1 MTANAEKGESKMK
14 IELRSDSVF
23 ISGYVN
29 AVGRDSRPIVSP
41 NGKFVEMIEPGTF
54 NEALTRAQN
63 VDLLLNHNKMRKL
76 GSISDGNLTLTE
88 DSIGLRAEC
97 EIKDAE
103 VIEKARN
110 KQLRGWS
117 FGMYVNNAE
126 MENRAENVPRR
137 HIRALDL
144 FEVSIIDNQMLP
156 CYAGTSVE
164 CRADGDVMSEM
175 RATDDTEH
183 EITEV
188 KAAEPADYSRWEK
201 RAAELANAPYEK
213 RLEELRYNPYHDP
226 TNGRFTSGSGGG
238 MGFLFVGKGQ
248 KGKGAYVIPSEEF
261 TDADGNVDIGYGMK
275 ASKKAYDAAKEEK
288 EIMTGEKPDKG
299 SVDFGLRRTAVDHG
313 AENVE
318 RISLERLARAKARKN
333 GVTDEEIK
341 KTTEAKEYF
350 KKHYQADKP
359 QREITSSTYENAQRR
374 LNRDINKFF
383 GRGMESFSRAVP
395 DLEYFEQRAKDDET
409 EEITEVK
416 AAEPVEPADYS
427 EWEKRAA
434 EFANAPYEKRL
445 EELRY
450 NPYHDPTN
458 GKFTSGSGGGAGYL
472 FVGKGA
478 KGAGQYVVDSSYF
491 AADKPKFLP
500 EEIEE
505 TVDGYK
511 ITDKT
516 VSSERGEVSNSGKY
530 TEIKSLPPK
539 NQAQINKIAKEKG
552 IEDPVLVG
560 GRMVVPR
567 KVGDKAVAI
576 NQQARD
582 NYKANLKN
590 NVPGLDELEK
600 VKADY
605 NAEQRLFSKSI
616 ENGNGILHSP
626 KVTSADVAEVGKKY
640 PVASAYLKADGYS
653 NSANYHKASAGETA
667 KDRIRRGE
675 NYKQVLEDM
684 EKEWEK
690 SVEEHIWD

>member
-1 MTANAEKGESKMK
+1 MK

-63 VDLLLNHNKMRKL
+63 VDLLLNHDKNKKL
-76 GSISDGNLTLTE
+76 GSTSDGNLKLTE

-97 EIKDAE
+97 EVRDAG
-103 VIEKARN
+103 VIEKARK

-117 FGMYVNNAE
+117 FGMYVNKAD

-188 KAAEPADYSRWEK
+188 KAAD
-201 RAAELANAPYEK
+201 
-213 RLEELRYNPYHDP
+213 
-226 TNGRFTSGSGGG
+226 
-238 MGFLFVGKGQ
+238 
-248 KGKGAYVIPSEEF
+248 
-261 TDADGNVDIGYGMK
+261 
-275 ASKKAYDAAKEEK
+275 
-288 EIMTGEKPDKG
+288 
-299 SVDFGLRRTAVDHG
+299 
-313 AENVE
+313 
-318 RISLERLARAKARKN
+318 
-333 GVTDEEIK
+333 
-341 KTTEAKEYF
+341 
-350 KKHYQADKP
+350 
-359 QREITSSTYENAQRR
+359 
-374 LNRDINKFF
+374 
-383 GRGMESFSRAVP
+383 
-395 DLEYFEQRAKDDET
+395 
-409 EEITEVK
+409 
-416 AAEPVEPADYS
+416 PVEPADYS

>member
-1 MTANAEKGESKMK
+1 MK

-175 RATDDTEH
+175 RATDDETE

-261 TDADGNVDIGYGMK
+261 KHSGTGADIERSENIKREFLDSGLSSNIAGIR
-275 ASKKAYDAAKEEK
+275 KKAEEGTGNYSFKNASAVSSEDAEK
-288 EIMTGEKPDKG
+288 FVTNGESIAIERKGKTLIQGYTDNGKDVFYANDSSSPEIQNLMKIRNSKNIQDTSLYQHDFMSGTGMG
-299 SVDFGLRRTAVDHG
+299 FT
-313 AENVE
+313 
-318 RISLERLARAKARKN
+318 
-333 GVTDEEIK
+333 
-341 KTTEAKEYF
+341 
-350 KKHYQADKP
+350 
-359 QREITSSTYENAQRR
+359 STYNNTRNRR
-374 LNRDINKFF
+374 NKKFDDWY
-383 GRGMESFSRAVP
+383 GAAPRASRAIP
-395 DLEYFEQRAKDDET
+395 DLEYFEQRAKE
-409 EEITEVK
+409 
-416 AAEPVEPADYS
+416 
-427 EWEKRAA
+427 
-434 EFANAPYEKRL
+434 L
-445 EELRY
+445 E
-450 NPYHDPTN
+450 
-458 GKFTSGSGGGAGYL
+458 SGSYG
-472 FVGKGA
+472 
-478 KGAGQYVVDSSYF
+478 
-491 AADKPKFLP
+491 
-500 EEIEE
+500 
-505 TVDGYK
+505 
-511 ITDKT
+511 
-516 VSSERGEVSNSGKY
+516 
-530 TEIKSLPPK
+530 
-539 NQAQINKIAKEKG
+539 
-552 IEDPVLVG
+552 
-560 GRMVVPR
+560 
-567 KVGDKAVAI
+567 
-576 NQQARD
+576 
-582 NYKANLKN
+582 
-590 NVPGLDELEK
+590 
-600 VKADY
+600 
-605 NAEQRLFSKSI
+605 
-616 ENGNGILHSP
+616 
-626 KVTSADVAEVGKKY
+626 
-640 PVASAYLKADGYS
+640 
-653 NSANYHKASAGETA
+653 
-667 KDRIRRGE
+667 
-675 NYKQVLEDM
+675 
-684 EKEWEK
+684 
-690 SVEEHIWD
+690 